1 MKNLILSVGGGTL
14 LLLLFLVAG
23 FTTVDA
29 GLAPDH
35 GAPYWGNSA
44 IEKEGARLYQSA
56 GCYACH
62 SYRGQQSQVT
72 GPELDEVG
80 KRMNAQ
86 AIEAYITNGTKI
98 MPAFKDRLTKEEIQ
112 TLSQWL
118 STFNKPID
126 R

>member
-1 MKNLILSVGGGTL
+1 MKNLIVSVGGATA
-14 LLLLFLVAG
+14 LLLLFFITG

-35 GAPYWGNSA
+35 GAPYWGTSA
-44 IEKEGARLYQSA
+44 IEKEGARLFKSA

-62 SYRGQQSQVT
+62 SFRGQQSQVT

-98 MPAFKDRLTKEEIQ
+98 MPAFKERLTKEEIQ
-112 TLSQWL
+112 TLAQWL
-118 STFNKPID
+118 SEFKTPLE